1 MRGELETYRAKRN
14 FGDTPEPDGAKAGK
28 KNVKSRTYLIQRHAA
43 TRLHYDFRIEADG
56 VLKSWAVTKAPSR
69 DPHVK
74 RLAVE
79 VEDHP
84 LDYGSFEGTIPGGNY
99 GAGTVQLWDT
109 GTWEPQEPDLEAAY
123 AKGQI
128 KMILSGERLKG
139 KWALI
144 KLRTDRGKPS
154 KRSNWLLI
162 KEKDEYAVDGEGDAN
177 MEIDASITTGRTMAE
192 IADGKKEWTSSKPTG
207 QKAPPKPKPP
217 KAQTSKATAPHAF
230 VPIQLCKIADY
241 PPGGA
246 GWAHEI
252 KFDGYRIQIGVGG
265 GRATLRTRKGLDWT
279 ERFADHAADA
289 AKWPDAVIDGELCAL
304 AEDSMPDFSA
314 LQAAISDGDTGGL
327 VYFAFD
333 MLLEGGEDLRGLPL
347 SHRKARLQAYLN
359 RIPKAA
365 GQRVRYVDHF
375 ASSGK
380 AVLESAC
387 RMDLEG
393 VISKQLDAP
402 YHAGRSTSW
411 VKSKCRGRD
420 EVVIGGWTSEGDR
433 FRSLIVGVND
443 QDAKD
448 GQGLR
453 HLGRVGTGYGQP
465 LMKTL
470 LPALLAA
477 ETDTSP
483 FVGKGAPRKTTAGG
497 LTTHWVKPVLV
508 VEIEHGGYTDS
519 GSLRQAAYKGLR
531 EDKTAPEVDAM
542 PQEPAKPVKGPKVAP
557 PPELTMAKVVSKPGK
572 LVVSGVTISHPE
584 KVLWPAYEGEA
595 PITKAELVRYYE
607 MAAERILPHV
617 ADRPTSII
625 RAPEGVGGEQ
635 FFQRHA
641 MPGSNPRLKLIDV
654 HERKPYV
661 AVVDV
666 GGLVAI
672 GQSGGLE
679 LHPWGCRPG
688 DPEIPEQITF
698 DLDPDVGLDFND
710 VIAASK
716 VVKARI
722 EALGLNA
729 FVKTTGGKGLHVVVP
744 IKSDAKSAITWD
756 QNKAFAKAV
765 SESIRAAAP
774 DRFTTTLAKKA
785 RGGKIFLDYLRNG
798 RMATAVAPW
807 SPRARPGAGIAF
819 PLSWGQVK
827 SGLDPKAFN
836 IRTAQALLKKSDP
849 WAEFDA
855 ARISLKPVLKKMG
868 FERPNARRL
877 NDVPALIDGKLCQK
891 SLLKSNQ

>member
-1 MRGELETYRAKRN
+1 MPGELKTYQAKRN
-14 FGDTPEPDGAKAGK
+14 FGETPEPKGKQAKSTTPGG
-28 KNVKSRTYLIQRHAA
+28 RYLIQRHAA

-69 DPHVK
+69 DHTVK

-99 GAGTVQLWDT
+99 GAGTVQMWDT
-109 GTWEPQEPDLEAAY
+109 GTWTPQEPDIEAAF
-123 AKGQI
+123 KRGQI
-128 KMILSGERLKG
+128 KMILDGERLKG

-144 KLRTDRGKPS
+144 RLRSDRGKPS
-154 KRSNWLLI
+154 KRNNWLLI
-162 KEKDEYAVDGEGDAN
+162 KEIDEYTVDGEGDAN
-177 MEIDASITTGRTMAE
+177 MEIDASVTTGRTLAE
-192 IADGKKEWTSSKPTG
+192 IAEGKKEWTSSKPTG
-207 QKAPPKPKPP
+207 RKAPPKPKAS
-217 KAQTSKATAPHAF
+217 KAQTSTATKPHAF
-230 VPIQLCKIADY
+230 VPIQLCSITDY
-241 PPGGA
+241 PPSAA

-279 ERFADHAADA
+279 DRFPEHAADA
-289 AKWPDAVIDGELCAL
+289 ARWPDAVIDGELCAL

-314 LQAAISDGDTGGL
+314 LQAAISDEDTGGL
-327 VYFAFD
+327 IYFAFD
-333 MLLEGGEDLRGLPL
+333 LLFEGGEDLRPLPL
-347 SHRKARLQAYLN
+347 SHRKARLQAYLD

-365 GQRVRYVDHF
+365 AKRIRYVDHF

-393 VISKQLDAP
+393 VISKRLDAP

-420 EVVIGGWTSEGDR
+420 EVVIGGWTSEGER
-433 FRSLIVGVND
+433 FRSLIVGINEP
-443 QDAKD
+443 K
-448 GQGLR
+448 GLR
-453 HLGRVGTGYGQP
+453 PLGRVGTGYAAP
-465 LMKTL
+465 LLKTL
-470 LPALLAA
+470 LPALKEAA
-477 ETDTSP
+477 ADRSP
-483 FVGKGAPRKTTAGG
+483 FAGPAPRKTGG
-497 LTTHWVKPVLV
+497 ETIHWLKPVLV
-508 VEIEHGGYTDS
+508 AEIEHGGYTDS
-519 GSLRQAAYKGLR
+519 GSLRQAAFKGLR
-531 EDKTAPEVDAM
+531 DDKTAPEVDAL
-542 PQEPAKPVKGPKVAP
+542 PQAPSKPPKGGKVAP
-557 PPELTMAKVVSKPGK
+557 PPQLTVANTASRPGK
-572 LVVSGVTISHPE
+572 LVVAGVAISHPE
-584 KVLWPAYEGEA
+584 KILWPAHDGEDA
-595 PITKAELVRYYE
+595 ITKADLVRYYE
-607 MAAERILPHV
+607 TVAERLLPHV

-625 RAPEGVGGEQ
+625 RAPEGIGGEQ

-679 LHPWGCRPG
+679 LHPWGCAPG
-688 DPEIPEQITF
+688 DPETPEQITF
-698 DLDPDVGLDFND
+698 DLDPDVGLDFAD
-710 VIAASK
+710 VISASK
-716 VVKARI
+716 VVKAKL
-722 EALGLNA
+722 EALGLNP

-744 IKSDAKSAITWD
+744 IKSDACSAISWE

-765 SESIRAAAP
+765 SEAVRLDAP

-836 IRTAQALLKKSDP
+836 IRTSPALLKKADP
-849 WAEFDA
+849 WKDFRDGAV
-855 ARISLKPVLKKMG
+855 SLKPALKTMG
-868 FERPNARRL
+868 L
-877 NDVPALIDGKLCQK
+877 
-891 SLLKSNQ
+891 